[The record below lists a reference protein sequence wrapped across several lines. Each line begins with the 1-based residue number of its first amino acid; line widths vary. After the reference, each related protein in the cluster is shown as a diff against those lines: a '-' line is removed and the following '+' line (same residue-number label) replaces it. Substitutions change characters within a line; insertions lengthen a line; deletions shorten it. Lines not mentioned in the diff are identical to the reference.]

1 MIEKLQNLD
10 WGLMITILSFL
21 FAVYV
26 AIKAKKKKQIAFSI
40 SNYNIVE
47 GNGIEEL
54 EINFKG
60 EKIKKA
66 TITKLAIWNCG
77 NVTINR
83 EDIVST
89 KPLSIQCSGKILNA
103 QIIKATDESNL
114 VNILRNNR
122 NITLD
127 FEYLEPKDGVI
138 VQIIHD
144 SEKNDVEL
152 QGKIKGKLPIKNIN
166 QMPKLF
172 KKINVSRRKRRL
184 YEKISM
190 IIMCVLLVLEVT
202 IFDLVEVGITS
213 TKSYETI
220 NVTDNTIVSKVVL
233 ILLSVITV
241 LLVISMIKKLFLINV
256 PSKLREYN
264 EYNEYDDDDD
274 DDEKINNISYI
285 IKK

>member
-1 MIEKLQNLD
+1 MIERLQNLD
-10 WGLMITILSFL
+10 WGLIITILSFL
-21 FAVYV
+21 YAIYV
-26 AIKAKKKKQIAFSI
+26 AIKGKKKQQIAFAR

-83 EDIVST
+83 GDIVST
-89 KPLSIQCSGKILNA
+89 KPLSIQCSGKILNT
-103 QIIKATDESNL
+103 QITKKTDESNL
-114 VNILRNNR
+114 VNISRNNG

-144 SEKNDVEL
+144 SKKNDIEL

-166 QMPKLF
+166 KMPKLF
-172 KKINVSRRKRRL
+172 KKINVSRKKRRL
-184 YEKISM
+184 YEKIMMM
-190 IIMCVLLVLEVT
+190 IMSALMFAQVIML
-202 IFDLVEVGITS
+202 DLVEFGRVS
-213 TKSYETI
+213 RKSYERI
-220 NVTDNTIVSKVVL
+220 NFTDNTTGSRVVL
-233 ILLSVITV
+233 ILLNIMIV
-241 LLVISMIKKLFLINV
+241 LLVISVLKKYFLINV
-256 PSKLREYN
+256 PSKLREYD
-264 EYNEYDDDDD
+264 EYADDA
-274 DDEKINNISYI
+274 DDEKINNTNYI
-285 IKK
+285 IEK